1 MAGPSAIRGKVVL
14 VPFPFDDLSGS
25 KVRPAVCLTEPVG
38 PHRHVVLAFVTS
50 QVEPVPL
57 PSDLVLDPRD
67 PDFARTGL
75 RLASTLRLHRLLT
88 ASTSLIHREL
98 GRLSRAYIAAVDARL
113 RQLFGLS

>member
-14 VPFPFDDLSGS
+14 VPCPFDDLSGS

-50 QVEPVPL
+50 QVEPAPL

-67 PDFARTGL
+67 SDFAQTGL
-75 RLASTLRLHRLLT
+75 RLTT
-88 ASTSLIHREL
+88 
-98 GRLSRAYIAAVDARL
+98 G
-113 RQLFGLS
+113 

>member
-25 KVRPAVCLTEPVG
+25 KVRPAACLTEPVG

-50 QVEPVPL
+50 QVEPAPL
-57 PSDLVLDPRD
+57 PFDLVLDPRD

-75 RLASTLRLHRLLT
+75 RYPSTLRLHRLMT
-88 ASTSLIHREL
+88 ASTSLIQREL
-98 GRLSRAYIAAVDARL
+98 GRLSPAHMAAVESRL
-113 RQLFGLS
+113 RQLLGLS

>member
-14 VPFPFDDLSGS
+14 VPCPFDDLSGS

-50 QVEPVPL
+50 QVEPAPL

-67 PDFARTGL
+67 SDFAQTGL
-75 RLASTLRLHRLLT
+75 RLPSTLRLHRLMT

-98 GRLSRAYIAAVDARL
+98 GSLSPTHVAAVDARL